1 MPHRSLQHLLRHKS
15 RNVDLSTATGRFN
28 ARHQHTHVYN
38 CLYNNNNNNVNICIA
53 RLKQNSSGALMA
65 QTNTVSVFVQMT
77 AVTASG
83 VADGGRLFQTIMFV
97 CINAVC
103 RAL

>member
-1 MPHRSLQHLLRHKS
+1 
-15 RNVDLSTATGRFN
+15 
-28 ARHQHTHVYN
+28 
-38 CLYNNNNNNVNICIA
+38 
-53 RLKQNSSGALMA
+53 MA